1 MLPPSKFGQCLEI
14 DDRRSKLKFC
24 DVTWPSLYFKDS
36 SVFYRLVFFRLFCKI
51 IDLLDTNL
59 NFLGSIFDVNID
71 NCANCC
77 EVNVPRSYIFR
88 NELFKLFSLFRPIIY
103 RPDELFNFEPYNIL
117 TKIDDVIKFCKFK
130 LQKWSSLLKPR
141 SCEKIY
147 RLSCKYTKLWN
158 F

>member
-77 EVNVPRSYIFR
+77 EVNVRRSYISR

-117 TKIDDVIKFCKFK
+117 TNLNYKSDHPCWNHVPVKKSTDYHVNIQSYETFKFEQCYKK
-130 LQKWSSLLKPR
+130 
-141 SCEKIY
+141 
-147 RLSCKYTKLWN
+147 
-158 F
+158 